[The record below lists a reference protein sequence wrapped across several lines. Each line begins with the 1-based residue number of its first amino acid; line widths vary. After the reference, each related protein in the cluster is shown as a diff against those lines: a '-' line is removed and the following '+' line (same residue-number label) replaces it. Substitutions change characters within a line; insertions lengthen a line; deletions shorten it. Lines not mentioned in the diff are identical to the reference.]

1 MTEWKWEDAASRS
14 PPSSVKRRSENVA
27 SAPAEYIKG
36 GGPHSHIRTSAETL
50 GFAEENRAPTLAPRS
65 HHAGTAPASS
75 QRKRTPHDGVPDS
88 ECCANVVREKTPS
101 FAREP
106 PEFLPLC
113 ECASVSPNLLCIT
126 SPPASGAA
134 IPSEDSPTTS
144 AAVIA
149 PRRWVEVVAGAN
161 KPSFEQPCPERRGLV
176 ERRGHLF
183 LHFCTECGR
192 WGAYGYGCTGDNP
205 GRWYCWLHRPG
216 E

>member
-14 PPSSVKRRSENVA
+14 PPSSVERGPENIA
-27 SAPAEYIKG
+27 PAPAEYIKG
-36 GGPHSHIRTSAETL
+36 GGPHSHTRTSAETR
-50 GFAEENRAPTLAPRS
+50 GFAVQNRAPTLAP
-65 HHAGTAPASS
+65 HSS
-75 QRKRTPHDGVPDS
+75 QVEPTSHDGAPDS

-113 ECASVSPNLLCIT
+113 ECASVSPDLLRIA
-126 SPPASGAA
+126 SAPASDAA
-134 IPSEDSPTTS
+134 IQSEDSPTIS

-161 KPSFEQPCPERRGLV
+161 EPSFEMPCPERRGLV
-176 ERRGHLF
+176 ERRGRLF

-192 WGAYGYGCTGDNP
+192 WGAYGHGATGDNP
-205 GRWYCWLHRPG
+205 GRWYCWPHRPD